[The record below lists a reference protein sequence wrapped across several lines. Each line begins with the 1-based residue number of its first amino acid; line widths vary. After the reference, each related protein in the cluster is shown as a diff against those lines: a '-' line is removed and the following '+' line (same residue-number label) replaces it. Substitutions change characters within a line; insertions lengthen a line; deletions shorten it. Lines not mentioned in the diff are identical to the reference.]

1 MRRPFWNFAN
11 MARQEKDAFTKAQI
25 EQLGKRIREIRL
37 AKGYTNYESFAYEHN
52 IPRPQYGRYERGE
65 DLKFSSLLK
74 VLKGF
79 DMSLKEFFSEGF

>member
-1 MRRPFWNFAN
+1 
-11 MARQEKDAFTKAQI
+11 MARLEKDELTKTQI
-25 EQLGKRIREIRL
+25 ERLGKRIRQIRL
-37 AKGYTNYESFAYEHN
+37 SKGYTNYESFAYEHN

-79 DMSLKEFFSEGF
+79 DMSLQEFFSEGF

>member
-1 MRRPFWNFAN
+1 MNRLFWNFTS
-11 MARQEKDAFTKAQI
+11 MIRVKDEATLKKI
-25 EQLGKRIREIRL
+25 DQLGKRIREIRI
-37 AKGYTNYESFAYEHN
+37 AKGYSNYENFAYEHN

-79 DMSLKEFFSEGF
+79 DMTLQEFFSKGFD